1 MLNNPIIFAI
11 FIWLIIEV
19 TYFINKVINQKTN
32 WFKSDSDKNI
42 NIADGKEPKRMLI
55 SFTKTSK
62 SKYNENSGW
71 RLYDDLTDD
80 ISNIVD
86 GIDGFQFV
94 SDGFSRESNSEKNLI
109 ITANMK
115 LIYTEQKGKNV
126 DINTLFKGLPSDISV
141 KIIEL

>member
-80 ISNIVD
+80 ISYVVD

-94 SDGFSRESNSEKNLI
+94 SDGFSRESNSEKKLI

>member
-80 ISNIVD
+80 ISYVVD

-109 ITANMK
+109 ITANIK

>member
-11 FIWLIIEV
+11 VIWLIIEA
-19 TYFINKVINQKTN
+19 TYFINKVINRKTN

-42 NIADGKEPKRMLI
+42 NIADGNKPKRMLI
-55 SFTKTSK
+55 SFTKTLK
-62 SKYNENSGW
+62 SKYNGNSGW

-80 ISNIVD
+80 ISYTID

-94 SDGFSRESNSEKNLI
+94 SDGFNRESNSEKKLI

-126 DINTLFKGLPSDISV
+126 DLKTLFKGLPSDISV
-141 KIIEL
+141 KITEL

>member
-55 SFTKTSK
+55 SFTKTLK
-62 SKYNENSGW
+62 SKYNGNSGW